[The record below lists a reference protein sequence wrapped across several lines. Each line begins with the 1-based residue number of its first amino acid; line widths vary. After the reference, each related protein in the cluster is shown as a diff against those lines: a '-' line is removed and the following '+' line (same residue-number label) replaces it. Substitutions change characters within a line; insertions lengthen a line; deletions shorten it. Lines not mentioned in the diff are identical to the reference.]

1 MGGLA
6 NDFSQSL
13 TDDLMIN
20 QLILTSLELVAPEV
34 RGSGE
39 SSGRCVASAIVS
51 KPMGS
56 YGNGARAMLSGPGV
70 PTGLV
75 GVLTVVLTVRLPH
88 SWPLFQLGPAAF
100 LVPV

>member
-1 MGGLA
+1 
-6 NDFSQSL
+6 
-13 TDDLMIN
+13 MIN

-75 GVLTVVLTVRLPH
+75 GVLTVVLTEYSDCGSYMSSVITT
-88 SWPLFQLGPAAF
+88 FAQQL
-100 LVPV
+100 L

>member
-1 MGGLA
+1 MISDQPVNL
-6 NDFSQSL
+6 NQSRV
-13 TDDLMIN
+13 
-20 QLILTSLELVAPEV
+20 SGPEV

-56 YGNGARAMLSGPGV
+56 YGNGARAMPVLGV

-75 GVLTVVLTVRLPH
+75 GVLTVVLAVRLPH